1 VARGGVSTEPLGIRM
16 SCADNNRDA
25 PRAGPPFRRRKEP
38 PPTHCAQQLASHRVR
53 VDAADGGAPS
63 HSPRFA
69 KRDPTHTPPLA
80 MAKTRRTKHRTHV
93 EATAKPGETKN
104 DVPKSFVMKR
114 GKLCDLVSDLTE
126 DVRKVMEPH
135 TAVNLKESKTNK
147 LKDFVQVAG
156 PLGISHF
163 LILSATDRSKYV
175 KICRAPRGPTL
186 SFRVHKYTLA
196 REVQS
201 SQKNPRSPP
210 SAFRSPPLVVLNNFG
225 DAPHQKLAT
234 ITFQNLFPPI
244 NVKKVKLSTCQRAVL
259 IDYDKTTNR
268 FQFRHYS
275 ISAAPTGANRSLR
288 KLLTTR
294 QAPDLGALTDVSEFF
309 ERAGDA
315 SDASD
320 SEGEDAV
327 AARVDLTQDYN
338 RVAKAE
344 SRSRVILQEIG
355 PRMELELTKVEE
367 GMCEGRVLYHAYVQ
381 KTEDEVVALEQK
393 KVDSDAL
400 RKSRKE
406 EQEQNVRRKEKE
418 KTEKLALAEE
428 LAGRKKRKRDKSK
441 ADETKS
447 TFDKHFDKKYNVG
460 GINDIAKEKRDKR
473 RKAEQK
479 EKREGGG
486 DETGGGHSVGRASAG
501 KSAGGK
507 DGKGKPKGGKPAG
520 KDGKGKGKAPIPK
533 SNARPGKSVRAK
545 KR

>member
-1 VARGGVSTEPLGIRM
+1 
-16 SCADNNRDA
+16 
-25 PRAGPPFRRRKEP
+25 
-38 PPTHCAQQLASHRVR
+38 
-53 VDAADGGAPS
+53 
-63 HSPRFA
+63 
-69 KRDPTHTPPLA
+69 
-80 MAKTRRTKHRTHV
+80 
-93 EATAKPGETKN
+93 
-104 DVPKSFVMKR
+104 
-114 GKLCDLVSDLTE
+114 
-126 DVRKVMEPH
+126 
-135 TAVNLKESKTNK
+135 
-147 LKDFVQVAG
+147 
-156 PLGISHF
+156 
-163 LILSATDRSKYV
+163 
-175 KICRAPRGPTL
+175 
-186 SFRVHKYTLA
+186 
-196 REVQS
+196 
-201 SQKNPRSPP
+201 
-210 SAFRSPPLVVLNNFG
+210 
-225 DAPHQKLAT
+225 
-234 ITFQNLFPPI
+234 
-244 NVKKVKLSTCQRAVL
+244 VKLSTCQRAVL

>member
-1 VARGGVSTEPLGIRM
+1 MSDKHQITQVCGRFSRWPGGGAKNTPDL
-16 SCADNNRDA
+16 
-25 PRAGPPFRRRKEP
+25 
-38 PPTHCAQQLASHRVR
+38 PPTHCSSRVG
-53 VDAADGGAPS
+53 GGAS
-63 HSPRFA
+63 SRSAERRRTFVCQKRFVSVHPEPA
-69 KRDPTHTPPLA
+69 A
-80 MAKTRRTKHRTHV
+80 MAKTRRKKHRTHV
-93 EATAKPGETKN
+93 EIQANKAETKN
-104 DVPKSFVMKR
+104 DVPRSFVMKR
-114 GKLCDLVSDLTE
+114 GKLSDLVSDLTE

-135 TAVNLKESKTNK
+135 TAINLKESKTNK
-147 LKDFVQVAG
+147 LKDFVQVSG

-163 LILSATDRSKYV
+163 LILSATDRSKYI
-175 KICRAPRGPTL
+175 KMCRTPRGPTL

-201 SQKNPRSPP
+201 AQKNPRSPA
-210 SAFRSPPLVVLNNFG
+210 SAFRSAPLVVLNNFG
-225 DAPHQKLAT
+225 DEPHQKLAT

-259 IDYDKTTNR
+259 IDYNKETNR

-275 ISAAPTGANRSLR
+275 ISAAPTGANKHLR
-288 KLLTTR
+288 KLLQTR

-309 ERAGDA
+309 ERAGDI

-367 GMCEGRVLYHAYVQ
+367 GMCEGRVLYHAYVN
-381 KTEDEVVALEQK
+381 KTEEEVVALEQR
-393 KVDSDAL
+393 KVDKDAL
-400 RKSRKE
+400 RKKRKE

-418 KTEKLALAEE
+418 KAEKIALQEE

-441 ADETKS
+441 AEGVKS

-473 RKAEQK
+473 RKQEQRDT
-479 EKREGGG
+479 REGK
-486 DETGGGHSVGRASAG
+486 DEDTGGKGGGGRGGSTGDG
-501 KSAGGK
+501 KSKGK
-507 DGKGKPKGGKPAG
+507 DANKK
-520 KDGKGKGKAPIPK
+520 KAIPK

-545 KR
+545 KK